1 MTIEIPIKN
10 INMINLEWQPFDTIP
25 SDREVL
31 IAYGK
36 VNGGPCGYDIVGQLG
51 GKWVNRYG
59 NRYPNVFMDWII
71 IGWMDLP
78 SFPEV

>member
-1 MTIEIPIKN
+1 MNNK
-10 INMINLEWQPFDTIP
+10 EWQPFETIP

-31 IAYGK
+31 IAYGNVK
-36 VNGGPCGYDIVGQLG
+36 DGPRGYDIVDRLG
-51 GKWVNRYG
+51 SKWVSKYG
-59 NRYPNVFMDWII
+59 NRYPNVFMDWVI